1 MDISNIGPYA
11 SVVGEEQ
18 TARRLVY
25 NRGYGNIV
33 TTTIQANKVSTQ
45 ATQYNRLQPLCGE
58 FGNHLPLTAD
68 QDFIALNP
76 QSTRAWDQRQQVPVC
91 EYQNY
96 SLERLP
102 MANDTMPQVEVMQ
115 ALNKTLNK

>member
-1 MDISNIGPYA
+1 MNIPNIGPYA

-33 TTTIQANKVSTQ
+33 TTTFQANKVSTQ
-45 ATQYNRLQPLCGE
+45 ATPYNRLQPLCGE
-58 FGNHLPLTAD
+58 FGNHLPVTAD
-68 QDFIALNP
+68 HDFVALNP
-76 QSTRAWDQRQQVPVC
+76 QSTLAWDQKQQPGVC

-102 MANDTMPQVEVMQ
+102 TANDTMPQVEIVQ
-115 ALNKTLNK
+115 ALNKKLNK

>member
-1 MDISNIGPYA
+1 MNIPNIGPYA

-25 NRGYGNIV
+25 NRDYGNIV
-33 TTTIQANKVSTQ
+33 TTTVQANKVSTQ
-45 ATQYNRLQPLCGE
+45 ATPYNRLQPLCGE
-58 FGNHLPLTAD
+58 FGNHLPVTAD

-76 QSTRAWDQRQQVPVC
+76 QSTLAWDQRQQVPVC

-102 MANDTMPQVEVMQ
+102 TANDTMPQVEVMQ